1 MVALKIAFVNNF
13 HGVGI
18 ENLELSVNMAVFLCS
33 KRLEEENEVILDSI
47 KTEGFYFLTT
57 YFVAEDGFDLVGAEG
72 DVYLYHLLN
81 FFLRRQEVKA
91 LTAVVEN
98 LVLVCK

>member
-18 ENLELSVNMAVFLCS
+18 ENLELSVNMAVFFCS
-33 KRLEEENEVILDSI
+33 KRLEEENEVILDSV
-47 KTEGFYFLTT
+47 KTEGFYFLTA
-57 YFVAEDGFDLVGAEG
+57 YFVAEDGFDLVGAER
-72 DVYLYHLLN
+72 DVYLYYLLD

-98 LVLVCK
+98 FVLVRK